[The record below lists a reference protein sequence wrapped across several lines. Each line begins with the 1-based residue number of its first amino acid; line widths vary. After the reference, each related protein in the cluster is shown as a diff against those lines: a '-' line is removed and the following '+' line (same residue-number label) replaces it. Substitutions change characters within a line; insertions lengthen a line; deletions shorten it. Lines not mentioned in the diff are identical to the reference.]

1 MMGNKSGLWKEGTP
15 LKPAWRY
22 GVLAAVMS
30 LAVSAQPAPTAP
42 SQVRDAAQALPRFD
56 VASVKPTQHGRNGE
70 GLSISYDPEMPS
82 PGSFRIINN
91 SLEELIRWAY
101 RIKHYQIVGPQWLND
116 DSASFDIEAK
126 MNPTATRAQVR
137 LMLQALLEERFR
149 LALHRETRT
158 FPVYELLAAKGGPK
172 LAAVKPGAKSG
183 ISYEGKFWS
192 SISSE
197 KTTAGQFAS
206 LLSDRLDRPVLD
218 KTAIQAPFALKLEY
232 RIDENDTT
240 HPSGIGARGF
250 ENRTGVPGGGAL
262 PAVETSVARCCRG
275 RTWPHFP

>member
-1 MMGNKSGLWKEGTP
+1 MT
-15 LKPAWRY
+15 
-22 GVLAAVMS
+22 
-30 LAVSAQPAPTAP
+30 LAVSAQPGPPAP
-42 SQVRDAAQALPRFD
+42 SQARDAAQALPRFD

-82 PGSFRIINN
+82 PGSFRVINN

-101 RIKHYQIVGPQWLND
+101 RIKHYQIVGPPWLND

-126 MNPTATRAQVR
+126 MDPTTSRAQVR
-137 LMLQALLEERFR
+137 LMVQSLLEDRFR
-149 LALHRETRT
+149 LAFHRETRT
-158 FPVYELLAAKGGPK
+158 FPVYELLAANGGPK

-192 SISSE
+192 TMSAE
-197 KTTAGQFAS
+197 KTNAGQLAS

-218 KTAIQAPFALKLEY
+218 KTAIQTPFPVNLEY

-240 HPSGIGARGF
+240 HPSLFGVLQERLGLKLQPAKGPVEVVVVDHIEKTPS
-250 ENRTGVPGGGAL
+250 EN
-262 PAVETSVARCCRG
+262 
-275 RTWPHFP
+275 

>member
-1 MMGNKSGLWKEGTP
+1 M
-15 LKPAWRY
+15 KPAWRY
-22 GVLAAVMS
+22 GVFGSVMT
-30 LAVSAQPAPTAP
+30 LVLSAQPGPTAP
-42 SQVRDAAQALPRFD
+42 SQAREAAQAQPRFD

-82 PGSFRIINN
+82 PGSFRVINN

-126 MNPTATRAQVR
+126 MDPTTSRAQVR
-137 LMLQALLEERFR
+137 LMLQALLEDRFK
-149 LALHRETRT
+149 LTFHRETRSS
-158 FPVYELLAAKGGPK
+158 PVYELLPAKGGPK
-172 LAAVKPGAKSG
+172 MAAVKPGAKSG

-192 SISSE
+192 TISAE
-197 KTTAGQFAS
+197 KTTAGQLAS

-218 KTAIQAPFALKLEY
+218 KTGIEAPFAVRLEY

-240 HPSGIGARGF
+240 HPSLF
-250 ENRTGVPGGGAL
+250 GAL
-262 PAVETSVARCCRG
+262 QETMGLRLQPGKGPVEVLVIDRIEKAPSEN
-275 RTWPHFP
+275 